1 MLHLGH
7 WYAQSHPTE
16 DFAETFAV
24 WLQPRAR
31 WRREYQGWPALRKL
45 EYVDKL
51 MAHISGMQP
60 IVRNQDLIEPL
71 SDNQSTLGEHYRRKR
86 ARYEFDKPDAY
97 DLRLK
102 RVFGKQRKGGKRMP
116 ASTFLRQSR
125 PQLERL
131 LMRRSRLYPYL
142 VHHVLR
148 TVIRRSRELDLV
160 LDTSK
165 REAKRAVVGV
175 LERILID
182 ILKRD
187 RERYAL

>member
-1 MLHLGH
+1 
-7 WYAQSHPTE
+7 
-16 DFAETFAV
+16 
-24 WLQPRAR
+24 
-31 WRREYQGWPALRKL
+31 
-45 EYVDKL
+45 
-51 MAHISGMQP
+51 
-60 IVRNQDLIEPL
+60 
-71 SDNQSTLGEHYRRKR
+71 
-86 ARYEFDKPDAY
+86 
-97 DLRLK
+97 
-102 RVFGKQRKGGKRMP
+102 
-116 ASTFLRQSR
+116 
-125 PQLERL
+125 
-131 LMRRSRLYPYL
+131 MRRSRLYPYL

>member
-1 MLHLGH
+1 MK
-7 WYAQSHPTE
+7 Q
-16 DFAETFAV
+16 
-24 WLQPRAR
+24 
-31 WRREYQGWPALRKL
+31 
-45 EYVDKL
+45 
-51 MAHISGMQP
+51 ISGARP
-60 IVRNQDLIEPL
+60 IVRNDEQIEPL
-71 SDNQSTLGEHYRRKR
+71 SENSSTLGEHYRRKR

-102 RVFGKQRKGGKRMP
+102 RVFGKQSRNGRRMP
-116 ASTFLRQSR
+116 ASTFLRQCR

-148 TVIRRSRELDLV
+148 TVIRRCRELDLV

-165 REAKRAVVGV
+165 REAKRAVLGV

-182 ILKRD
+182 ILRRD
-187 RERYAL
+187 RERYTL